1 MLLARLTK
9 AAQWFALAMILP
21 ACAPAAVPRP
31 APSPPAP
38 AAAVEVPAAP
48 VAPPF
53 DATTQASLTQS
64 VARLF
69 SDASPAFKV
78 QVVEPLTLHVDATDT
93 NKHDL
98 RVSLDRVWATCQ
110 SDAAHCEREA
120 RSFVTKAVATIETP
134 AAKATRDQVVAVL
147 RPRAYF
153 DSIGGTSAA
162 GTVVEQFIGDLFVTY
177 VVDLPQSTR
186 SLGPGDM
193 TTLGLTRADL
203 PAIARANLSARLG
216 GSPPE
221 LARSKAGDVNV
232 IAGGNYFESSRLLL
246 TEDWTAL
253 SAKLGKPIF
262 AGAPAN
268 DVLVIAIAP
277 AAEQLAK
284 LRAAIQGLYQSS
296 DRPVS
301 PQIYRWDVGRW
312 IAAP

>member
-1 MLLARLTK
+1 MLLARLMN
-9 AAQWFALAMILP
+9 AARWLALATILP
-21 ACAPAAVPRP
+21 ACAPAASPRP
-31 APSPPAP
+31 APSPTASS
-38 AAAVEVPAAP
+38 AAVEVPAAP

-69 SDASPAFKV
+69 SEASAAFKV
-78 QVVEPLTLHVDATDT
+78 QVVEPLTLHVDASDTD
-93 NKHDL
+93 KHDL

-110 SDAAHCEREA
+110 SDAPHCEREA
-120 RSFVTKAVATIETP
+120 RSFVTKAVAAIEKP

-162 GTVVEQFIGDLFVTY
+162 DTVVEPFVGDLFVAY
-177 VVDLPQSTR
+177 VVDLPQSVR

-203 PAIARANLSARLG
+203 PAVARANLSTRLG

-221 LARSKAGDVNV
+221 LARSKAGDVSV
-232 IAGGNYFESSRLLL
+232 IAGSNYFESSRLLL

-253 SAKLGKPIF
+253 ATKLGKPIF
-262 AGAPAN
+262 AAAPAN

-277 AAEQLAK
+277 AAEQLGK
-284 LRAAIQGLYQSS
+284 LRAGIEGLYQSS
-296 DRPVS
+296 DQPVS
-301 PQIYRWDVGRW
+301 PQVYRWDAGRW
-312 IAAP
+312 IATP